1 MTSVRKMKR
10 NLFVGI
16 IVTVT
21 VFMAVAVTLQ
31 YQTNNETEEKQ
42 DPIPQILILPPPPL
56 IEDNLDL
63 HPPLDLHPLN
73 NSNVAQPKFEIKLQN
88 EIEDEVLEVVAT
100 LADAKEYIKEYGE
113 YHDDLFVYDMDTQ
126 KLVLTSNKNE

>member
-1 MTSVRKMKR
+1 MKR